1 MRLQRSKTYYRYLF
15 SYVAPL
21 VVTVTALAIFSQ
33 AFFVVQ
39 LRTSLEEGYR
49 SNVRQTVQQLDS
61 NLQQI
66 YTIDYQISCANENFF
81 SYYLEPPSPLRDLR
95 IVNEFKNL
103 LAPST
108 LIEEIALV
116 SSIEDSV
123 YTSTAVYAKSLFFEN
138 IFCFDHWEDPL
149 NDITSLAGHYVR
161 PAERVNGS
169 NRYITFINTPS
180 VFSRLQKAVQ
190 IYFVREERF
199 LSALSENEQMD
210 QQGLICDSSG
220 NVIVSTLPLSGPV
233 DGEQVTI
240 GGVHYLV
247 MHEPSSVMDW
257 TYTFLLPSHQ
267 ALAPIVRA
275 EVTINVFLLVMIVLG
290 GLLIHYAMQVS
301 YKPIKELTQTLGA
314 PADGDE
320 VGSLR
325 DVILSLSEQNEHMR
339 SQLMCSPDGQA
350 LKDALL
356 FSLLKGKFATFERFN
371 QEARPLNM
379 VFDKPWYQVLMLHHF
394 GQDEEL
400 HRDVLDGALA
410 EALGDSYVYYF
421 RELFEPSM
429 IVCLVGMEQDD
440 QAEVTQRCGRL
451 LDVCLRDHAL
461 SFTIGLSQ
469 SYQDISHITAAC
481 FEATQAVRE
490 YFIKGRHQV
499 IRYQELTR
507 PPEHQDNLLSMLDD
521 IATQTPPQQGQTVRR
536 FIEALKER
544 RVPSLLARSYCNSAV
559 QLLMGF
565 ASRAVNMEDPF
576 TISYLRTADDY
587 LAFMLKL
594 VQRDSAPLPEES
606 MAPREDISEQLRS
619 IYSYL
624 AEHYDDCNFSIQE
637 AADHLEL
644 SGSYM
649 SQYFKQQ
656 TGDTLTGYVGTLR
669 IRKACNLLET
679 TTMPLQMISESVGY
693 YNLNSFIRRFKQITG
708 ITPGEYRR
716 NHQ

>member
-1 MRLQRSKTYYRYLF
+1 MHLQRSKTYYRYLL

-21 VVTVTALAIFSQ
+21 VVTIVALAMFSQ
-33 AFFVVQ
+33 AYFVVQ

-49 SNVRQTVQQLDS
+49 SNMRQTSQQLDS

-66 YTIDYQISCANENFF
+66 YTMDYQISCADENFF

-108 LIEEIALV
+108 FIEEVALIA
-116 SSIEDSV
+116 SGEDSV
-123 YTSTAVYAKSLFFEN
+123 YTSTAVYAKSLFFGN
-138 IFCFDHWEDPL
+138 IFSFDNWEDPL
-149 NDITSLAGHYVR
+149 SDINQLTGRLVR

-169 NRYITFINTPS
+169 SRYITFINTPS

-190 IYFVREERF
+190 IYFVREEYF
-199 LSALSENEQMD
+199 LWALSKNDQMD
-210 QQGLICDSSG
+210 QQGLISDSMG
-220 NVIVSTLPLSGPV
+220 NLIVSTLPLDGPV
-233 DGEQVTI
+233 SGNQVAI
-240 GGVHYLV
+240 GGVKYLV
-247 MHEPSSVMDW
+247 MQEQSSVLDW
-257 TYTFLLPSHQ
+257 TYTFLLPTSQ

-275 EVTINVFLLVMIVLG
+275 QVTINVFLLVMIVLG
-290 GLLIHYAMQVS
+290 VLLIHYAMQVS

-356 FSLLKGKFATFERFN
+356 FSLLKGKFASFERFN

-379 VFDKPWYQVLMLHHF
+379 VFDKPWYQVLMLRHF

-400 HRDVLDGALA
+400 RREVLEGALN
-410 EALGDSYVYYF
+410 EALGDGYVCYF

-440 QAEVTQRCGRL
+440 QTEIARRCGTL
-451 LDVCLRDHAL
+451 LDVCLQDHAL

-469 SYQDISHITAAC
+469 SYQDIAHITTAC

-499 IRYQELTR
+499 IRYREQTK
-507 PPEHQDNLLSMLDD
+507 PPAHQDNLLTMLDD
-521 IATQTPPQQGQTVRR
+521 IATQTPQQQEQTVRR
-536 FIEALKER
+536 FIDTLKEHQ
-544 RVPSLLARSYCNSAV
+544 VPSLLARSYCNSAV

-594 VQRDSAPLPEES
+594 VQREPTPLPQESAPK
-606 MAPREDISEQLRS
+606 EDISDLLRR
-619 IYSYL
+619 IYAYL

-644 SGSYM
+644 SSSYM

-679 TTMPLQMISESVGY
+679 TTMPLQMIYESVGY